1 MPEGSY
7 WTTRRISRRT
17 ALRGAGLGLLGITGA
32 ALIGCGGADEAATAT
47 STAAPGGTV
56 APGGGATRVA
66 ADQVRLKAGE
76 TYTGIFPTP
85 AEMNPAVNATPGGTY
100 HFRIFDS
107 PHMDFNRILSSTV
120 NTPNDLTKNKLFRL
134 VLGAQADA
142 AAIAVEGDLVESFEA
157 TPDLKQYT
165 LHLRKGAK
173 FHNVAPTNGREF
185 DSEDVKLSI
194 ERYQAGGVQKDV
206 FADVTGI
213 ETPDAHTV
221 VVKLSQPLGEFP
233 QMAASWSY
241 MDAREM
247 IADLDFLGKHAIG
260 TGPFIQESWAAKEG
274 QEFVRHPDYFE
285 EGRPYLDR
293 VSGRVY
299 DDDNTLQA
307 GFITGNVFNYEAAN
321 VDVANQLLQQAKD
334 AVLFMYKG
342 AQGANVNGFHF
353 QMKNPTWQDERVRRA
368 FSMAIDRPEWAAAR
382 FGIDAEASGNGY
394 STGPMAWKV
403 LHDEVPDLTTQG
415 PWYQY
420 NPAEAAALLTAAG
433 YSKDNQITTELTAWY
448 ARNDWGEIMV
458 PNLNQIPQINATF
471 RQVDNPT
478 AVTLLNERNF
488 TDITNITWGP
498 PAYAV
503 DQTIYPW
510 YHSKGGLNHN
520 NVNDAAM
527 DKLVS
532 DQRVE
537 ADPVKK
543 MELWREIEA
552 KIYDQV
558 WDVFTPTNFQRRG
571 LFHNYV
577 INFRQ
582 HGLGA
587 LTTYCTAQLRAV
599 WLDNL

>member
-1 MPEGSY
+1 M
-7 WTTRRISRRT
+7 
-17 ALRGAGLGLLGITGA
+17 
-32 ALIGCGGADEAATAT
+32 
-47 STAAPGGTV
+47 
-56 APGGGATRVA
+56 
-66 ADQVRLKAGE
+66 
-76 TYTGIFPTP
+76 
-85 AEMNPAVNATPGGTY
+85 
-100 HFRIFDS
+100 
-107 PHMDFNRILSSTV
+107 
-120 NTPNDLTKNKLFRL
+120 
-134 VLGAQADA
+134 
-142 AAIAVEGDLVESFEA
+142 
-157 TPDLKQYT
+157 
-165 LHLRKGAK
+165 
-173 FHNVAPTNGREF
+173 
-185 DSEDVKLSI
+185 
-194 ERYQAGGVQKDV
+194 
-206 FADVTGI
+206 
-213 ETPDAHTV
+213 
-221 VVKLSQPLGEFP
+221 
-233 QMAASWSY
+233 
-241 MDAREM
+241 
-247 IADLDFLGKHAIG
+247 G

-307 GFITGNVFNYEAAN
+307 GFITSNVFNYEAAN

-403 LHDEVPDLTTQG
+403 LHDEVPDLSTQG

-458 PNLNQIPQINATF
+458 PSLNQMPQINATF

-537 ADPVKK
+537 ADPVRK